1 MHDGE
6 AAPCVRGGRF
16 GGDGGATCATVE
28 GLGIG
33 VMTGDVAAL
42 ATAVEADAR
51 GDERASR
58 WHADNAAV
66 AANSAAAAT
75 TARLRASEG
84 ILCISMTAAE
94 RRHAEDI
101 VRTTGW

>member
-16 GGDGGATCATVE
+16 GGGGGVTCATMDVVE
-28 GLGIG
+28 IG
-33 VMTGDVAAL
+33 VMIGDVAAL
-42 ATAVEADAR
+42 GTAVEADAR
-51 GDERASR
+51 GDEGASR
-58 WHADNAAV
+58 WHADDAAV
-66 AANSAAAAT
+66 VANSAAAT

-94 RRHAEDI
+94 RRHAKDI
-101 VRTTGW
+101 VRTTRW